1 MGIDKNGIVVVGAGQ
16 AGAELVAALRMSDY
30 RGPITMVGD
39 EAFPPYYRP
48 PLSKAYLSGK
58 VDLEGL
64 YIRPVATYEEQ
75 GIAMR
80 VSTRVVAVDRD
91 AHRILLEDGSSLGY
105 ERLVLATG
113 GRVRKLQYPGLDVA
127 PNVHYLRTIDDIN
140 AMRHRFLSGARLV
153 IIGGGYVGLEVASVA
168 RQLGLSVTVLEA
180 QPRVL
185 ARVTASEVSSFYQRI
200 HAEEGVDVRVDTTV
214 AGFGFAADGA
224 VASIELGSGESI
236 SADVVLIG
244 IGQVPNVELAEAAA
258 LTVEN
263 GIVVDEY
270 CRTADPDILAIGDC
284 TSHPCSENGG
294 RRRLESAPNAS
305 EQARV
310 AAATL
315 TGTLQPY
322 NAIPWFWS
330 DQYGTKLQTVGL
342 SAGYDDVV
350 IRGETEKGRSFVAFY
365 LKNGE
370 IRAADVVS
378 SPRDFMFAKKLVA
391 QRAKVSRATLEDL
404 SIPLKQSL

>member
-1 MGIDKNGIVVVGAGQ
+1 MGTDKHGIVVVGAGQ

-30 RGPITMVGD
+30 RGPITMIGD

-80 VSTRVVAVDRD
+80 VSSRAVAIDRN
-91 AHRILLEDGSSLGY
+91 AHRVLLEDGSNLGY
-105 ERLVLATG
+105 QRLVLATG
-113 GRVRKLQYPGLDVA
+113 GRVRKLQYPGLDGA

-140 AMRHRFLSGARLV
+140 AMRHRFLPGARLV

-180 QPRVL
+180 QSRVL
-185 ARVTASEVSSFYQRI
+185 ARVTAPEVSSFYQRI

-214 AGFGFAADGA
+214 AGFGFADDGS
-224 VASIELGSGESI
+224 VASVELGSGESI

-244 IGQVPNVELAEAAA
+244 IGQVPNFELAEAAG
-258 LTVEN
+258 LPVDN

-310 AAATL
+310 AAGAL

-330 DQYGTKLQTVGL
+330 DQYDTKLQTVGL